1 MFFYD
6 IISARILIKKEF
18 ILKKEIKSGFV
29 SVVGRPN
36 SGKSTI
42 LNWLLGEKIAMVS
55 HKANATRKRSSM
67 IVMHEDN
74 QIIFLDTPGLHQ
86 KDRALNQFMQEE
98 ALRALGDCDLTLFLA
113 PVTDRLNDYE
123 KFLNLTENNAPHIII
138 LTKIDMVSNGKILE
152 KLGEY
157 SKYTDKF
164 LSIIPMS
171 VKNISLQKGLL
182 NEIVKY
188 LPVHPYF
195 YDPEILT
202 TQNMREIYKEF
213 IRESIFQNTSDELP
227 YSSDVIINKVQE
239 GENIEKIFGTI
250 VVESNSQ
257 KGMIIGK
264 NGSTL
269 KRIGTDGRKLIERL
283 IEKKVFLKLS
293 VSVMKGWSK
302 NKQSLKEFGYE

>member
-1 MFFYD
+1 M
-6 IISARILIKKEF
+6 LEKK
-18 ILKKEIKSGFV
+18 IRSGFV

-55 HKANATRKRSSM
+55 HKANATRKRASM
-67 IVMHEDN
+67 IAMHEDN
-74 QIIFLDTPGLHQ
+74 QIVFLDTPGLHQ

-113 PVTDRLNDYE
+113 PVTDSLKEYE
-123 KFLNLTENNAPHIII
+123 KFLTLNENQAKHIVI
-138 LTKIDMVSNGKILE
+138 LTKIDMVSNAKILE

-164 LSIIPMS
+164 VSIIPMS
-171 VKNISLQKGLL
+171 VKNFSLQKGMLD
-182 NEIVKY
+182 EIVKN
-188 LPVHPYF
+188 LPIHPYY

-213 IRESIFQNTSDELP
+213 IRESIFENTSEELP
-227 YSSDVIINKVQE
+227 YSSDVIINGVQE
-239 GENIEKIFGTI
+239 GEKLEKIFATI
-250 VVESNSQ
+250 VVESKSQ
-257 KGMIIGK
+257 KGMVIGK
-264 NGSTL
+264 NGATL
-269 KRIGTDGRKLIERL
+269 KRIGTDGRKLIEKL

-293 VSVMKGWSK
+293 VQVKKGWSK
-302 NKQSLKEFGYE
+302 DKDSLKEFGYM